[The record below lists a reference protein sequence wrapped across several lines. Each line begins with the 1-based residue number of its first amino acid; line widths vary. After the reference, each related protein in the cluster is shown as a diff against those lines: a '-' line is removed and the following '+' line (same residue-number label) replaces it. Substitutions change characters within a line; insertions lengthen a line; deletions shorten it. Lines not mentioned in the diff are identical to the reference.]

1 MSGGEYIKEKLI
13 IDKTEEEKK
22 LELIISIIKT
32 KRELE
37 SNNKNFEYAEEG
49 LIDYYSYQIKADQAK
64 LDYLV
69 KKAKEKGI
77 ILDMINE
84 IYLNKNKVI

>member
-64 LDYLV
+64 LKNLV

>member
-32 KRELE
+32 KRELD

>member
-13 IDKTEEEKK
+13 TDKTEEEKK

-49 LIDYYSYQIKADQAK
+49 LIDYYSYQIKADGN
-64 LDYLV
+64 LTV
-69 KKAKEKGI
+69 
-77 ILDMINE
+77 N
-84 IYLNKNKVI
+84 

>member
-49 LIDYYSYQIKADQAK
+49 LIDYYSYQIKADGSLTLLK
-64 LDYLV
+64 
-69 KKAKEKGI
+69 
-77 ILDMINE
+77 
-84 IYLNKNKVI
+84 